1 MGANGNPVPCSW
13 HSFHIVILSEAKDLL
28 FWRCKKQQV
37 LRFAQDDNLNLSSEF
52 TGHDVTARQRTC
64 ASALAPCPDFPS
76 TSHTRS
82 EHARSFRILLLPP
95 SQRALDGAVRARY
108 RRRTSFRSC
117 RKTRQHSDTRRTR
130 LPAWCT
136 SLPESTAGR
145 PQCGRAA

>member
-1 MGANGNPVPCSW
+1 MGANGSPVPCSW

-28 FWRCKKQQV
+28 FLAPPEKQV
-37 LRFAQDDNLNLSSEF
+37 LRFAQDDNLNLSSAF
-52 TGHDVTARQRTC
+52 TGHEVTARQRTC

-82 EHARSFRILLLPP
+82 GHARSFRSLLQPR
-95 SQRALDGAVRARY
+95 SRRAPGATARVRC
-108 RRRTSFRSC
+108 RRLTSFRFC
-117 RKTRQHSDTRRTR
+117 RKMLRHSDTRRTR